1 MFRPARRQAQVGSV
15 ARRRRIR
22 GHRDSTGARRAG
34 GQGRRV
40 WFILPVM
47 TSRKIDARLT
57 YLAPSVVSSLYR
69 NGRVFTRRDRDGND
83 DAYHGAV
90 MEERDV
96 VINDARRLGRADR
109 RNIEAHGFELLHCPL
124 QRPDLQF
131 FDHRQVVQAYYPE
144 CADIVRRAT
153 NAARAYAFDHNIR
166 WAGGKDNR
174 QRIAGGQQVQEPIHF
189 VHGDYTLVSAPQRL
203 RDLAGPPGVNDTLRS
218 VLDVGESLLAADV
231 VSRILNGDKRFAFIN
246 VWRNIDHAPVL
257 SDPLA
262 LCDARSV
269 APDDLVVFE
278 IHYHDRI
285 GENYF
290 AKYAPRHEWWY
301 YPAVT
306 RDEAVLI
313 KQWDSAG
320 AFARSAGE
328 RPDAGAG
335 NGYAPCTFSFH
346 SAFSDPGTPADAPE
360 RQSIEVR
367 CVVLYD

>member
-1 MFRPARRQAQVGSV
+1 MFRSHV
-15 ARRRRIR
+15 A
-22 GHRDSTGARRAG
+22 
-34 GQGRRV
+34 

-47 TSRKIDARLT
+47 TSGNVDARLT
-57 YLAPSVVSSLYR
+57 YLAPSVASSLYR

-83 DAYHGAV
+83 DAYHGTA

-96 VINDARRLGRADR
+96 VINDARRLEHSGR
-109 RNIEAHGFELLHCPL
+109 RNIEAHGFELLHRPL
-124 QRPDLQF
+124 QRSDLQF
-131 FDHRQVVQAYYPE
+131 FDHRQVVREYYPE
-144 CADIVRRAT
+144 CAGIVRQAT
-153 NAARAYAFDHNIR
+153 NAARVYAFDHNIR
-166 WAGGKDNR
+166 WAAGKDGR
-174 QRIAGGQQVQEPIHF
+174 RRIAGGQQVQGPIHV

-203 RDLAGPPGVNDTLRS
+203 RDLACPPGVNDTLRS
-218 VLDVGESLLAADV
+218 VLDEGESLLAADV
-231 VSRILNGDKRFAFIN
+231 VSRALAENKRFAFIN
-246 VWRNIDHAPVL
+246 IWRNIDRTPVL

-262 LCDARSV
+262 LCDGRSV

-278 IHYHDRI
+278 IHYPDRI

-306 RDEAVLI
+306 RDEAILI

-328 RPDAGAG
+328 RADAGEG
-335 NGYAPCTFSFH
+335 NARAPCTFSFH
-346 SAFSDPGTPADAPE
+346 SAFSDPGTPVEAPD

-367 CVVLYD
+367 CVVLFD